1 MVPQLPDDLADREPV
16 LAQLSMAAVSGL
28 PPAGPERR
36 EREPLRLTRTPG
48 ATISGALCAA
58 DMGFTLHAATLAKR
72 DDRRGCEA
80 LARYILR
87 PPLAQE
93 RLSLLSGG
101 RVRLGLKRAFSDGTI
116 AIEMDGLA
124 FLGRLAASVP
134 GPGFHTLRYGGVLSA
149 AAKWRPEVVPERL
162 ETSTADDASKT
173 STDGEEKR
181 KPRST
186 WLPWR
191 DLLRRS
197 FDLEVEC
204 PLCAGPMKLKA
215 FLTGGRSLRRLLEKL
230 GEVTD
235 VPQRAPPRPPPY
247 FASQAVRQPQ
257 QQGDGRQQQAELF
270 DEPA

>member
-1 MVPQLPDDLADREPV
+1 M
-16 LAQLSMAAVSGL
+16 
-28 PPAGPERR
+28 
-36 EREPLRLTRTPG
+36 
-48 ATISGALCAA
+48 
-58 DMGFTLHAATLAKR
+58 
-72 DDRRGCEA
+72 
-80 LARYILR
+80 
-87 PPLAQE
+87 
-93 RLSLLSGG
+93 
-101 RVRLGLKRAFSDGTI
+101 
-116 AIEMDGLA
+116 
-124 FLGRLAASVP
+124 P

-162 ETSTADDASKT
+162 EASTADDASKT

-191 DLLRRS
+191 ALLRRS

-230 GEVTD
+230 GEVTG

-247 FASQAVRQPQ
+247 FASQAVRQPGQ
-257 QQGDGRQQQAELF
+257 AGGGRQQQAELF